1 MVTRIMLRKVLL
13 IERIRT
19 GLLEIKIA
27 TGWKAMTD
35 TLRRRSNLAV
45 EPLRA
50 QKLYLRSNPGDCR
63 SDVPEYIVAVK

>member
-27 TGWKAMTD
+27 TVWKAMTD

-63 SDVPEYIVAVK
+63 SYVPEYIVAVK